1 MRKKR
6 GLRSIEVPEFI
17 THQQNLY
24 KITDSIALVQELL
37 HTNDFFFV
45 SSSSQQTQEQALYG
59 ALDLVPAVSKGAFC
73 NLLGLRPNETV
84 IPQGKRLGGHR
95 CVATLRTR
103 DNASREVKQ
112 VKKGKRVGSFF
123 YGVNATTPDFRT
135 INDH

>member
-1 MRKKR
+1 
-6 GLRSIEVPEFI
+6 LRSIEVPEFI

-73 NLLGLRPNETV
+73 NLL
-84 IPQGKRLGGHR
+84 
-95 CVATLRTR
+95 
-103 DNASREVKQ
+103 
-112 VKKGKRVGSFF
+112 
-123 YGVNATTPDFRT
+123 
-135 INDH
+135 